1 MKNKLTNS
9 YLISKPFKSYIVV
22 SILGL
27 ISATIGMVIDG
38 LFVGNF
44 MGSDGM
50 AAYGIASPFFIF
62 LAAVAAIFA
71 NGGTILSSN
80 YIGREE
86 KEKVNISF
94 TMTCLIATL
103 TSLFIMIFSPFY
115 VEGLASIL
123 GAKGSLIPLSSDY
136 ILGFTIGTLSLV
148 LSQVLFSY
156 TRLDNSPN
164 LGLFS
169 VIVATI
175 INIFLD
181 FVFITI
187 FKWGMFGIG
196 FATTISYSFAVLVL
210 LTHFFSKKNNLYLS
224 KFNNFKEGIHML
236 RIGLPSAL
244 NRIFTMARTIVTNY
258 LAIFI
263 GGTIVMGAL
272 SIQSNVNQ
280 LLSSVA
286 MGIGMTTML
295 LGGVFYGEEDRRS
308 LMDLLI
314 ISLKWGSLIIIIIS
328 ILVIIFAQFI
338 VAAFGHNPEI
348 LPVATHSLRL
358 FALSLPP
365 SLIGVIFLNFYSS
378 INNTYMANYI
388 AFAHSFLFISL
399 FACILTP
406 FIGANGIWICFF
418 LGETFTL
425 LGLLALIK
433 FKSGK
438 WPKTATDFLM
448 LDNDFE
454 CNIKDS
460 FEISIKNDMDQV
472 LELSNRVQSFVDR
485 YPNHE
490 DKLFKV
496 SLCVEE
502 MVGNIVKHGF
512 DSSKTHYIDIRIILV
527 ENDVIFRIR
536 DDGKQFNPI
545 EYGNKNNSSENAMGI
560 SMVRKIAKNMEYR
573 STIGLNNLT
582 ITL

>member
-1 MKNKLTNS
+1 MQNKLTNIH
-9 YLISKPFKSYIVV
+9 LISKPFKSYIMI

-27 ISATIGMVIDG
+27 ISTTIGMVIDG
-38 LFVGNF
+38 LFIGNF
-44 MGSDGM
+44 MGSEGI

-62 LAAVAAIFA
+62 LFAVATIFT
-71 NGGTILSSN
+71 NGGIILSSN
-80 YIGREE
+80 YMGREE
-86 KEKVNISF
+86 NEKVNIIF
-94 TMTCLIATL
+94 TMTCLIATV
-103 TSLFIMIFSPFY
+103 TSLVIMIFSPFY
-115 VEGLASIL
+115 VEGLAGIL
-123 GAKGSLIPLSSDY
+123 GANGSLIPLTSDY
-136 ILGFTIGTLSLV
+136 ILGFTVGTLSFV
-148 LSQVLFSY
+148 LSQVLFSF

-164 LGLFS
+164 LGFFS
-169 VIVATI
+169 VIIATI
-175 INIFLD
+175 VNIFLD

-187 FKWGMFGIG
+187 LKWGMFGIG
-196 FATTISYSFAVLVL
+196 FATTIGYSLAVLVL
-210 LTHFFSKKNNLYLS
+210 LTHFFSKKNNLHLS
-224 KFNNFKEGIHML
+224 KFNNFKECIRML

-244 NRIFTMARTIVTNY
+244 NRIFIVARTIVTNY
-258 LAIFI
+258 LAIFV
-263 GGTIVMGAL
+263 GGTVVIGAL

-286 MGIGMTTML
+286 MGVGMTTML
-295 LGGVFYGEEDRRS
+295 LGGVFYGEEDRRA
-308 LMDLLI
+308 LRDLLI
-314 ISLKWGSLIIIIIS
+314 ISLKWGLLIIIVIS

-338 VAAFGHNPEI
+338 VAAFGYNPEI
-348 LPVATHSLRL
+348 LPVAAHSLRL

-406 FIGANGIWICFF
+406 FIGANGIWTCFF

-425 LGLLALIK
+425 MGLLVLIR

-438 WPKTATDFLM
+438 WPKTANDFLM

-454 CNIKDS
+454 SNIRDS

-472 LELSNRVQSFVDR
+472 MELSNRIHSFVDK

-490 DKLFKV
+490 DKLFKI
-496 SLCVEE
+496 SLCIEE

-560 SMVRKIAKNMEYR
+560 TMVRKIAKNMEYR